1 MTDSS
6 DNPDNNHNPSA
17 INAEMQVFVLLLLE
31 AINFHAD

>member
-6 DNPDNNHNPSA
+6 GNPDKNHNPSA
-17 INAEMQVFVLLLLE
+17 INAKIHVFVLLLLE